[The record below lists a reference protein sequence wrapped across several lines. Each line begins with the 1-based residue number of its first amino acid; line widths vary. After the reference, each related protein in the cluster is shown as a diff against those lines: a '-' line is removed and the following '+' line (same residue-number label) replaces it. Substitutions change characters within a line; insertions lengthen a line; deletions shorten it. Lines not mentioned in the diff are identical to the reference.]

1 MSREQR
7 SGTRGGGQKGK
18 VSPAYEP
25 IVAVDEHEAPS
36 SATTGDRG
44 RTCDSLEP
52 LGTGI
57 AGNMVLPALSADTRN
72 AGHWFDRL
80 EDYFDLMDVP
90 SAKKVPLVKF
100 YLDES
105 LRQALPALGISPTDD
120 YLTVRQ
126 KLTSYLGG
134 EKDPRIWRGHF
145 FARMQMRGER
155 IATFMVELRRLAM
168 LAFPQLP
175 ERERD
180 ALVIEQFGCGLL
192 SVPLRAAVTRTMYVN
207 RRGTGLG
214 DLRRKRLATEDT
226 REVRRE
232 HIERLTAA
240 IQLLATGGSAADCA
254 NQGRNPQTLG
264 KVTSKVM
271 HCFHCGERGHKRRD
285 CPIAS
290 LEADAV
296 RKQNVAPSSQG
307 RFPRAS
313 SSGGRSVVPLIAV
326 PQLDTT
332 KAVSVR
338 GYLGANRIVL
348 LVDTGAAVS
357 IVRED
362 SLPKCQVTRTLLDST
377 HVICAG
383 GTALKIKGTVSIDV
397 KFDGIETIRHDM
409 LVAENLTCPC
419 LLGADFLRLHRCV
432 IDLSKGM
439 LHIRGRSVALTSED
453 VHDMVADAVK
463 HKPLEMSRKSFCE
476 IIEPMIPEVG
486 SENKEKLADLQRL
499 LWEMREAVVLHHKR
513 SADISA
519 VPGGNIGR
527 TFMVKH
533 KIKTGNAKPVR
544 VPPRRIP
551 YARRQE
557 VKTLVNQMLQE
568 GIVEPACSPWSA
580 PIVLVRKKD
589 GSQRLCVDYRQLNAV
604 TEKDAQP
611 MPRIDETL
619 DMLAGAKWFSTLDL
633 ASGYWQVEMEEADKQ
648 KTAFS
653 TPDGSYQFRV
663 MPFGLCNAPATFQ
676 RLMSKVLG
684 SLQGSACLV
693 YLDDII
699 VFGGTEDEHLERL
712 RKVLEC
718 LKCAGLKVKP
728 SKCKL
733 LRREV
738 VPRKG
743 KFVKNF
749 AEIAGPLHQL
759 LRKDS
764 SWEWSAD
771 CRESF
776 LTLKKALVSSPVLR
790 LPDLCRPFVLDVD
803 ASSESLGAVLAQSYE
818 DGEHPVAYASRSLSR
833 AERNY
838 CATRRELLA
847 VVWAVEHFRPY
858 VYGVKFTV
866 RTDHNCLIWLKNFKE
881 PQGQPARWIERL
893 AEFDMKV
900 EHRPGKR
907 HANADAMSRRPCKQC
922 SDGPEFLRQ
931 EHQVSQVTVA

>member
-1 MSREQR
+1 
-7 SGTRGGGQKGK
+7 
-18 VSPAYEP
+18 
-25 IVAVDEHEAPS
+25 
-36 SATTGDRG
+36 
-44 RTCDSLEP
+44 
-52 LGTGI
+52 
-57 AGNMVLPALSADTRN
+57 
-72 AGHWFDRL
+72 
-80 EDYFDLMDVP
+80 MDIP
-90 SAKKVPLVKF
+90 PAKKVPLVKF
-100 YLDES
+100 YLDDS
-105 LRQALPALGISPTDD
+105 LRQALPALSISPADD

-126 KLTSYLGG
+126 KLPSYLGG
-134 EKDPRIWRGHF
+134 EEDPRIWRGRF
-145 FARMQMRGER
+145 FARMQMRDER

-175 ERERD
+175 EGERD
-180 ALVIEQFGCGLL
+180 ALVIQQFGCGL
-192 SVPLRAAVTRTMYVN
+192 SSIPLRAAII
-207 RRGTGLG
+207 RGRCTSIEGALT
-214 DLRRKRLATEDT
+214 LATCEERDLQVICETMPPVVRSVGQLSSAAEDT

-240 IQLLATGGSAADCA
+240 IEQLAMGGSAADCA
-254 NQGRNPQTLG
+254 NQGRNPQTFG

-271 HCFHCGERGHKRRD
+271 HCFHCGERGRKRRD

-290 LEADAV
+290 LEADVV

-326 PQLDTT
+326 PQLDAT

-338 GYLGANRIVL
+338 GYLGANMIVL
-348 LVDTGAAVS
+348 LVILNNGFRNTG
-357 IVRED
+357 
-362 SLPKCQVTRTLLDST
+362 
-377 HVICAG
+377 
-383 GTALKIKGTVSIDV
+383 
-397 KFDGIETIRHDM
+397 
-409 LVAENLTCPC
+409 
-419 LLGADFLRLHRCV
+419 CV

-453 VHDMVADAVK
+453 VHDMVADSVK

-486 SENKEKLADLQRL
+486 GVNKEKLADLQRL
-499 LWEMREAVVLHHKR
+499 LWEMREAV
-513 SADISA
+513 AA
-519 VPGGNIGR
+519 PGGNIGR

-533 KIKTGNAKPVR
+533 KIKMGNAKPVR

-557 VKTLVNQMLQE
+557 VKTLVDQMLQE

-580 PIVLVRKKD
+580 PTVL
-589 GSQRLCVDYRQLNAV
+589 LNAI

-699 VFGGTEDEHLERL
+699 VFGATEDEHLERL
-712 RKVLEC
+712 RKVLEF
-718 LKCAGLKVKP
+718 LKCAGLEVKP

-738 VPRKG
+738 VYLGHTASEKG
-743 KFVKNF
+743 LAHFINSCARTVR
-749 AEIAGPLHQL
+749 GSGRP
-759 LRKDS
+759 
-764 SWEWSAD
+764 
-771 CRESF
+771 
-776 LTLKKALVSSPVLR
+776 TV
-790 LPDLCRPFVLDVD
+790 DLCRPFVLDVD

-818 DGEHPVAYASRSLSR
+818 DGEHPAAYASRSLSR

-858 VYGVKFTV
+858 LYGVKFTV

-881 PQGQPARWIERL
+881 PQGQPARWIECL
-893 AEFDMKV
+893 A
-900 EHRPGKR
+900 
-907 HANADAMSRRPCKQC
+907 
-922 SDGPEFLRQ
+922 
-931 EHQVSQVTVA
+931 